1 MQAMLLQ
8 EQLVGS
14 ERVVGA
20 WVDPHRV
27 DPEDADGALVDQPA
41 RSLGAEARIM
51 ELTGGVRVQVRGRV
65 VPPVLEAGP
74 HDDGAAGRDRAEGR
88 LPPPDL
94 RDAEGE
100 IGVTAGCGPYI
111 KHDREAEEIAGI

>member
-1 MQAMLLQ
+1 MQAMLLK

-14 ERVVGA
+14 VRGVGA

-27 DPEDADGALVDQPA
+27 DPEDANGALVDQPA

-51 ELTGGVRVQVRGRV
+51 QLTGGVRVQVGGRV

-88 LPPPDL
+88 LPLPDL

-100 IGVTAGCGPYI
+100 IGVLAGCGPYI
-111 KHDREAEEIAGI
+111 KHDCGAEEVAGI